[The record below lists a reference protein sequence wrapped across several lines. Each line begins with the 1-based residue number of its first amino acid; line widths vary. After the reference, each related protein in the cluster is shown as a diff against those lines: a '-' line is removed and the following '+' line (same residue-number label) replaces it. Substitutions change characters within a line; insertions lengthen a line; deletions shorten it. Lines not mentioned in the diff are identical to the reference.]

1 MYRSYS
7 VNDMPQPI
15 RYSGA
20 TRDNRPPPCG
30 NDNIHTDNAAA
41 ESPQSAC
48 ECPPPESETAEAC
61 PPAHNLP
68 QNCPARNCAVQN
80 RQSNNGGLLS
90 GLNLKNDDL
99 ILLAVVVILLM
110 DGCEDKLLIA
120 ALGLVFFSDYLG
132 F

>member
-20 TRDNRPPPCG
+20 TRENRPPPRCD
-30 NDNIHTDNAAA
+30 DNIHTGNTAA
-41 ESPQSAC
+41 ETPQSAC
-48 ECPPPESETAEAC
+48 ECPPPESETAQSC
-61 PPAHNLP
+61 PSANNLP
-68 QNCPARNCAVQN
+68 QNCPVRGCAVQN
-80 RQSNNGGLLS
+80 QQGNKGGLLS